1 MEKKKS
7 GLTAA
12 AVGIA
17 MVWMGTHFGPGI
29 ASGTQVNVY
38 YIQYGIPGFFAMFL
52 AMGLLAV
59 CLYISTEA
67 SRIYKTYEYKSWI
80 QNIFGVKW
88 VSYLFDLSFIVTCIT
103 AMGGSL
109 NAVATLIQNTL
120 GINYWIGVALV
131 VICGA
136 LLCAYGAELVR
147 RASSYMMFLVV
158 GVLLLI
164 IIMVALYGDGDLKG
178 AFAFTNTTLDPANFS
193 WPKAMWSAVIYAAF
207 QATVIANIASVA
219 DTIKSRRESKTAA
232 LVGFVSNVG
241 LLVIIGLM
249 LFSYTSVFAITKEA
263 LPIFAIL
270 QRLNF
275 PWMTT
280 VYVVVVFIAVL
291 STVVGF
297 AFAGVARFSVYY
309 QPKEGE
315 RSSLRDGLFVAV
327 LLIACAFASKFGI
340 LKLVSV
346 GYKALGYLNLPIL
359 ILSSLILGSRKIS
372 RKYLEENNIEAEGLD

>member
-1 MEKKKS
+1 
-7 GLTAA
+7 
-12 AVGIA
+12 
-17 MVWMGTHFGPGI
+17 
-29 ASGTQVNVY
+29 
-38 YIQYGIPGFFAMFL
+38 
-52 AMGLLAV
+52 MGLLAV

-88 VSYLFDLSFIVTCIT
+88 VSYLFDLSFVVTCVT

-109 NAVATLIQNTL
+109 NAAATLMQNTL
-120 GINYWIGVALV
+120 GLNYWLGVALLV
-131 VICGA
+131 TCGA

-147 RASSYMMFLVV
+147 KASSYMMFLVV

-164 IIMVALYGDGDLKG
+164 IVTVALRGDGDLQG
-178 AFAFTNTTLDPANFS
+178 AFSYTNTTLDPANFS
-193 WPKAMWSAVIYAAF
+193 WGKAMWSAVIYAAF

-219 DTIKSRRESKTAA
+219 DTIKSRRESKAA
-232 LVGFVSNVG
+232 AVIGFIANAG
-241 LLVIIGLM
+241 LLIVIGLM
-249 LFSYTSVFAITKEA
+249 LFSYTGVFDITKEA

-270 QRLNF
+270 QRLDL
-275 PWMTT
+275 PWMTGI
-280 VYVVVVFIAVL
+280 YVAVVFIAVL

-309 QPKEGE
+309 QPKEGKK
-315 RSSLRDGLFVAV
+315 SSLRDGVFVAC
-327 LLIACAFASKFGI
+327 LLLLCAFASRFGI

-346 GYKALGYLNLPIL
+346 GYKVLGYLNLPIL

-372 RKYLEENNIEAEGLD
+372 KKYLRENNIEAEGID

>member
-193 WPKAMWSAVIYAAF
+193 WPKAM
-207 QATVIANIASVA
+207 
-219 DTIKSRRESKTAA
+219 
-232 LVGFVSNVG
+232 
-241 LLVIIGLM
+241 
-249 LFSYTSVFAITKEA
+249 
-263 LPIFAIL
+263 
-270 QRLNF
+270 
-275 PWMTT
+275 
-280 VYVVVVFIAVL
+280 
-291 STVVGF
+291 
-297 AFAGVARFSVYY
+297 
-309 QPKEGE
+309 
-315 RSSLRDGLFVAV
+315 
-327 LLIACAFASKFGI
+327 
-340 LKLVSV
+340 
-346 GYKALGYLNLPIL
+346 
-359 ILSSLILGSRKIS
+359 
-372 RKYLEENNIEAEGLD
+372 